1 MLICRPT
8 SGVSRISFRGGGGGS
23 KFCLEKWGYWHG
35 AKIFKNGAIWCVL
48 ESILLKFC
56 QKNNL
61 KVIFYIKIT
70 ANVLLRTFFRGIAAY
85 SPYFLSLVRFGVFWS
100 TVSVNFLLRKY
111 YNYLNNIDMAL
122 LRTSYLY
129 GGFLEYYFRLQ
140 FSAFWSMHDKTSS
153 SENANFKIY
162 PSPKN

>member
-1 MLICRPT
+1 MAYL
-8 SGVSRISFRGGGGGS
+8 GFHFGGGGL
-23 KFCLEKWGYWHG
+23 KIFLEKRE
-35 AKIFKNGAIWCVL
+35 ATRLCSKNGAIWCVL

-56 QKNNL
+56 QKNNFK

-70 ANVLLRTFFRGIAAY
+70 DNVLLRTIFRGIAAY
-85 SPYFLSLVRFGVFWS
+85 SPDFLSLVRFGVFWS

-140 FSAFWSMHDKTSS
+140 ISAFWSMHDKTSS